1 MLILNRKV
9 GERVVIN
16 GDLVLTVIDVGRN
29 GQVRLG
35 FDGPKEYRILRAEL
49 LAEILAEN
57 VHAQAPSTDAGQ
69 LSGLIPSEN
78 PGQSVSPKSG

>member
-69 LSGLIPSEN
+69 LTGLIPTEP
-78 PGQSVSPKSG
+78 PGQPGTNRTG